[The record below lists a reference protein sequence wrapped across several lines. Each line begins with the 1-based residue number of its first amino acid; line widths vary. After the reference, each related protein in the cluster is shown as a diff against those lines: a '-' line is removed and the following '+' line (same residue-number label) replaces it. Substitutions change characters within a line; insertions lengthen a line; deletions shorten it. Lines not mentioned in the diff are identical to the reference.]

1 MTPFLI
7 LYIEHHHS
15 EISAGGKSGDFTG
28 GGGASQL
35 VELELFIARSKKR
48 FSRIF
53 LKDIFVVASRCMM
66 LHTSSWV

>member
-48 FSRIF
+48 FSRILLQDRYSLSLQDGCF
-53 LKDIFVVASRCMM
+53 T
-66 LHTSSWV
+66 LHGL

>member
-7 LYIEHHHS
+7 LHRTPPHHS

-48 FSRIF
+48 FSRILLQDRYSLSLQDGCF
-53 LKDIFVVASRCMM
+53 T
-66 LHTSSWV
+66 LHGF